1 MAKRGRE
8 DSLSSPTDDAVVG
21 IEDRQRSQSTDQ
33 ESHPPKYASI
43 EPPDHHE
50 STMRCALNHKPLNFN
65 SYEVYEV
72 HYQQSHT
79 NRCQQCHRNFPSA
92 HFLELHIAESHD
104 PITAAKRDAGEKTYA
119 CFVEGCEKVCGEWK
133 KRRAHLVDKHG
144 FPKNYDFLVVE
155 HGIDGRRSLLRAGV
169 DEQGHRKSSRERGG
183 SISSIPE
190 ATPSTDA
197 TSVSGNYSESPAEE
211 ERSAAI
217 SSLATRAD
225 DSYGNREAA
234 ESTEPKDDD
243 QSAGTK
249 STVNELTSAMSSLN
263 MVPRSV
269 TFGRRKGRAGLV
281 RT

>member
-1 MAKRGRE
+1 MAKRVRE
-8 DSLSSPTDDAVVG
+8 ASLSSSTNDAIVE
-21 IEDRQRSQSTDQ
+21 IEDRQRSRTTDQ

-43 EPPDHHE
+43 EPPDQDE
-50 STMRCALNHKPLNFN
+50 ATMRCALNHKPLTFN
-65 SYEVYEV
+65 TYEEYEV
-72 HYQQSHT
+72 HYQQCHT
-79 NRCQQCHRNFPSA
+79 NRCQQCHKNFPSA

-104 PITAAKRDAGEKTYA
+104 PITAARRDAGERTYA

-183 SISSIPE
+183 SISSAPG

-197 TSVSGNYSESPAEE
+197 TSVSGSYSESPAEE
-211 ERSAAI
+211 QRSAAI
-217 SSLATRAD
+217 SSSTTQAE
-225 DSYGNREAA
+225 DSHGNREAA

-269 TFGRRKGRAGLV
+269 TFGRRKGRAGLAKS
-281 RT
+281 

>member
-8 DSLSSPTDDAVVG
+8 DSLSSSRNDAVVE

-43 EPPDHHE
+43 EPPDHDE
-50 STMRCALNHKPLNFN
+50 STMRCALNHKPLTFN
-65 SYEVYEV
+65 TYEEYEV
-72 HYQQSHT
+72 HYQQCHT

-144 FPKNYDFLVVE
+144 FPKNYDFLVIE

-169 DEQGHRKSSRERGG
+169 DEQGHRKSSRERGR
-183 SISSIPE
+183 SLSSVTE
-190 ATPSTDA
+190 TTPSTDA
-197 TSVSGNYSESPAEE
+197 TSVSGSYSEGPAEE
-211 ERSAAI
+211 GRSAAI
-217 SSLATRAD
+217 SSSATRAS
-225 DSYGNREAA
+225 DSHGKKEAT
-234 ESTEPKDDD
+234 ESTETNPSED
-243 QSAGTK
+243 TK

-269 TFGRRKGRAGLV
+269 TFGRRKGRAGLAK
-281 RT
+281 T